1 MRVNYRRLHIIC
13 MIVLGLALVCQ
24 AQDGTNAY
32 NFLSVP
38 VSSHVYAVG
47 GHNISIIDDDINLVE
62 QNPALMGGEIDKQ
75 VGLNYM
81 RYLGGSNFMGAR
93 YGQGI
98 GEHGAFAVGIQHY
111 GYGSMQ
117 GYDITGVSTGQFS
130 ASDLAFNVTY
140 SHDINAYL
148 RGGITVK
155 LLHSKYE
162 TFSATAIAA
171 DLGVNYYNPDHEFSA
186 SLVAKHLGGQIKKF
200 NETKDPLPWDIQL
213 GVTKTLSSLPLRL
226 SLTAYGLT
234 KWKSPYYTPQ
244 DKNNTRSALVKK
256 ESFGSNLLRHLV
268 FGVEILPKNNIYLA
282 LGYNYR
288 TRTDMSTYNRNF
300 LSGFSLGAGLRVK
313 AFGFGIALAQPHTG
327 ATTMMFNLT
336 TTIGELL
343 H

>member
-1 MRVNYRRLHIIC
+1 VNYHRLHII
-13 MIVLGLALVCQ
+13 MMFVLACTVASL

-32 NFLSVP
+32 NYLSVP

-47 GHNISIIDDDINLVE
+47 GHNLTIIDDDINLVE

-111 GYGSMQ
+111 GYGSME
-117 GYDITGVSTGQFS
+117 GYDITGVSTGKFS

-140 SHDINAYL
+140 SHDINDYM

-155 LLHSKYE
+155 FLHSKYE
-162 TFSATAIAA
+162 EYSANAIAA
-171 DLGVNYYNPDHEFSA
+171 DLGVNYYNPDHEVSA
-186 SLVAKHLGGQIKKF
+186 SLVVKHLGGQIKKF
-200 NETKDPLPWDIQL
+200 NDKKDPLPWDIQL
-213 GVTKTLSSLPLRL
+213 GVSKTLSSLPLRL

-234 KWKSPYYTPQ
+234 KWKSPYLTPS
-244 DKNNTRSALVKK
+244 DKNNTQSKLVEK
-256 ESFGSNLLRHLV
+256 ESFGSNLMRHLV
-268 FGVEILPKNNIYLA
+268 FGVEILPKDNIYLA
-282 LGYNYR
+282 IGYNYR

-300 LSGFSLGAGLRVK
+300 LSGFSVGAGLRVK

-343 H
+343 R

>member
-1 MRVNYRRLHIIC
+1 MF
-13 MIVLGLALVCQ
+13 VLACGLMSL

-47 GHNISIIDDDINLVE
+47 GHNITIIDDDISLVE
-62 QNPALMGGEIDKQ
+62 QNPALMGAEIDKQ
-75 VGLNYM
+75 IGLNYM

-98 GEHGAFAVGIQHY
+98 GAHGAFAVGIQHY

-117 GYDITGVSTGQFS
+117 GYDIN
-130 ASDLAFNVTY
+130 D
-140 SHDINAYL
+140 YL

-155 LLHSKYE
+155 FLHSKYE
-162 TFSATAIAA
+162 TYSANAIAA
-171 DLGVNYYNPDHEFSA
+171 DLGINYYNPDHEVSA
-186 SLVAKHLGGQIKKF
+186 SLVAKHLGGQINQFNDKK
-200 NETKDPLPWDIQL
+200 EKLPWDIQL
-213 GVTKTLSSLPLRL
+213 GVSKTFTGLPLRL

-244 DKNNTRSALVKK
+244 DKNNTNSQLVEKDN
-256 ESFGSNLLRHLV
+256 FGSNLLRHLV
-268 FGVEILPKNNIYLA
+268 FGVEVLPKDNIYLA
-282 LGYNYR
+282 LGYNSR

-300 LSGFSLGAGLRVK
+300 LSGFSIGAGLHVK
-313 AFGFGIALAQPHTG
+313 AFAFGVAFAQPHTG
-327 ATTMMFNLT
+327 ATTMMFNFN

-343 H
+343 R